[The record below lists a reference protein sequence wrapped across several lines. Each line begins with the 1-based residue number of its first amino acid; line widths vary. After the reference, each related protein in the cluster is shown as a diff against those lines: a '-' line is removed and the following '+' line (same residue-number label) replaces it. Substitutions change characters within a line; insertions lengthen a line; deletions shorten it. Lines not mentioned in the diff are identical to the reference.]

1 VTKPFRP
8 AELTARVG
16 AAIESK
22 TIRDALAREA
32 TTDGLTGILNRRGLE
47 LRAEEAV
54 ELARRYGRPLTCL
67 MVDIDLF
74 KAVNDAYGHLA
85 GDAVLRHVA
94 SRLRATM
101 RLSDVVARYGGDE
114 FVLLLPETDLHD
126 GGAAGE
132 KIRRQIAA
140 APVIVGAEGGAPLA
154 VDPRVSIGVAC
165 FANEMRSAADLIDL
179 ADQALYEA
187 KRLGRNR
194 VVVFDHVAAA

>member
-74 KAVNDAYGHLA
+74 QAVNEAYGHLA

-140 APVIVGAEGGAPLA
+140 APVIVGAEGGASAA
-154 VDPRVSIGVAC
+154 VDPRVSIGVAR
-165 FANEMRSAADLIDL
+165 FANEMRSAADLIDV